1 MKWYGE
7 QAKQKIHTNTRK
19 RVLQLGYKVE
29 AKAKEN
35 ITRVVYDTPPSP
47 NYLRTGLARSS
58 IQTVEHDDGVYVGSD
73 AKKFQEQ
80 ASIMGVKTGGVLFYL
95 PYIEKG
101 HILRN
106 GEFYPARPFLVP
118 ALDAIKHEMGAI

>member
-1 MKWYGE
+1 MRWYGE

-35 ITRVVYDTPPSP
+35 IQRVVYDMPPSL
-47 NYLRTGLARSS
+47 NYLRTGLAMSS
-58 IQTVEHDDGVYVGSD
+58 IQTVERDDGVYVGSD
-73 AKKFQEQ
+73 AKKFKEQ
-80 ASIMGVKTGGVLFYL
+80 ADVLGVKTGGVLFYL

-101 HILRN
+101 HELRN